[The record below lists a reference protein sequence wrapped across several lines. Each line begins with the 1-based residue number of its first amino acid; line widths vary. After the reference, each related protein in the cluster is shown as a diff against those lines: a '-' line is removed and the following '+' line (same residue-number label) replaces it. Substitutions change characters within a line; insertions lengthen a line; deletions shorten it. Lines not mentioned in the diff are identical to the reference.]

1 MATFHNGAPIKAV
14 MLSTTTGITSNLR
27 KLINTETDSSK
38 NEDHDSSAPKVP
50 HEIYKGMLTSQ
61 VKAVKTFSFGTSLV
75 GISMQPILYEN
86 ASAPDSS
93 LPMMVALY
101 MTVGMFTFVTP
112 FLIHF
117 VTKKYVTDIVYDP
130 ESDQYTAS
138 VFRFI
143 PMKRK
148 IQFKLEDISVPDVP
162 GAFTSFLV
170 KNIPLLCTPKDF
182 SYPEH
187 YIKFMGYDKPINL
200 HLRTNEDNS
209 SKSISSKSGK

>member
-1 MATFHNGAPIKAV
+1 MFYS
-14 MLSTTTGITSNLR
+14 L
-27 KLINTETDSSK
+27 NTKTLE
-38 NEDHDSSAPKVP
+38 HY
-50 HEIYKGMLTSQ
+50 IYDLQ
-61 VKAVKTFSFGTSLV
+61 
-75 GISMQPILYEN
+75 N

-148 IQFKLEDISVPDVP
+148 V
-162 GAFTSFLV
+162 G
-170 KNIPLLCTPKDF
+170 LLTTFIC
-182 SYPEH
+182 
-187 YIKFMGYDKPINL
+187 
-200 HLRTNEDNS
+200 S
-209 SKSISSKSGK
+209 S